1 MASNDNDES
10 FLDLSYVD
18 ENTNEASAQSG
29 AKSEPEDTVDFY
41 DDDFD
46 PNANAE
52 QTMVDAP
59 TTGAINGDVK
69 SEQSDQTIAPN
80 ADQFMNKDHAPAQDA
95 GNSKKRKDR
104 DDDEYGQTQSH
115 SVSQTPRPTSSTP
128 MQQTQSFGQ
137 LVTQALDIK
146 QLPHEI
152 TEETI
157 REWANV
163 VNAEGDI
170 VELKFDEFKPNGKS
184 KG

>member
-10 FLDLSYVD
+10 FLDLSYMD

-29 AKSEPEDTVDFY
+29 TKSEPEDTVDFY

-46 PNANAE
+46 PNASAE
-52 QTMVDAP
+52 QTMADAP
-59 TTGAINGDVK
+59 IISATNGDVK
-69 SEQSDQTIAPN
+69 SEHSDQTIAPS
-80 ADQFMNKDHAPAQDA
+80 ADQPMNTDQAPASDT

-104 DDDEYGQTQSH
+104 DDDEYSQSH

-128 MQQTQSFGQ
+128 MQQNQGFGQ

-146 QLPHEI
+146 QLPQEI

>member
-1 MASNDNDES
+1 MAFNDNDE
-10 FLDLSYVD
+10 LDLSYMD
-18 ENTNEASAQSG
+18 ENTNEANAASG
-29 AKSEPEDTVDFY
+29 LKSEPEDTVDFY

-52 QTMVDAP
+52 ENMADAP
-59 TTGAINGDVK
+59 ATNATNGEVN
-69 SEQSDQTIAPN
+69 SEQPDQTIASGE
-80 ADQFMNKDHAPAQDA
+80 DQSMNTDQASAQDA

-104 DDDEYGQTQSH
+104 DDDEYSQTQSH
-115 SVSQTPRPTSSTP
+115 SVSQTPRPASSTP
-128 MQQTQSFGQ
+128 MQQVQSSGQ
-137 LVTQALDIK
+137 TATQALDIK

>member
-1 MASNDNDES
+1 MAFNDNDE
-10 FLDLSYVD
+10 LDLSYMD

-29 AKSEPEDTVDFY
+29 VKSEPEDTVDFY
-41 DDDFD
+41 EDDFD

-52 QTMVDAP
+52 QPMTDAP
-59 TTGAINGDVK
+59 ATNGDFN
-69 SEQSDQTIAPN
+69 SEQPDQTIAPS
-80 ADQFMNKDHAPAQDA
+80 ADQSMNTDQSSAPDI
-95 GNSKKRKDR
+95 GSSKKRKDR
-104 DDDEYGQTQSH
+104 DDDEYSQTQSQ
-115 SVSQTPRPTSSTP
+115 SVSQTPRPASSTP
-128 MQQTQSFGQ
+128 MPQTQNFGQ

-157 REWANV
+157 REWANT